1 MTAGAPVDDVM
12 KRALSLLI
20 LVLLAVAL
28 ATSAHAAPI
37 AATAVE
43 VKGAVTATDPRGAIR
58 PLAAGAPL
66 REGDRIVT
74 GKGASAEIEFDGGD
88 RVRLGES
95 TDMTI
100 KSLSREDSQSS
111 SIFSL
116 AVGKARSL
124 VTGLTKGSKFEY
136 QTRTAICGVAGTDF
150 VVEADGAGKTLVYV
164 LPESAAYEGAEPGGD
179 VCSNSANWGDGTAYV
194 RSAAGG
200 ETVFVQ
206 SCFWTEVSPG
216 LAPTKPITV
225 PDDMLFGAGR
235 ALPITVPAHRVS
247 SEKMMLEN
255 IERNVGLPLKSA
267 DGVGPSLQKLDTHY
281 DQGSGAATTGGG
293 SGGST
298 PPAPPLVH
306 GTITINIGK

>member
-1 MTAGAPVDDVM
+1 MAGASANNNGIM
-12 KRALSLLI
+12 KRAISSFTTAFLT
-20 LVLLAVAL
+20 LAFAS
-28 ATSAHAAPI
+28 AAHAAPI

-43 VKGAVTATDPRGAIR
+43 VKGAVTATDPRGVIR
-58 PLAAGAPL
+58 PLATGGSL

-74 GKGASAEIEFDGGD
+74 GKGASTEIEFDGGD

-95 TDMTI
+95 SDMTI
-100 KSLSREDSQSS
+100 KSLARENSQST

-150 VVEADGAGKTLVYV
+150 VVEADDAGKTLVYV
-164 LPESAAYEGAEPGGD
+164 MPDSSAYEGAEPGAD
-179 VCSNSANWGDGTAYV
+179 VCSNSANWGDGVAYV
-194 RSAAGG
+194 RSAGGG

-206 SCFWTEVSPG
+206 SCFWSEVSPG

-235 ALPITVPAHRVS
+235 GLPFLMLPQRS
-247 SEKMMLEN
+247 SQKTMLEN
-255 IERNVGLPLKSA
+255 IERNVSLPLKSA
-267 DGVGPSLQKLDTHY
+267 DSVGPSLQKLDTHY
-281 DQGSGAATTGGG
+281 DQGSGASSTGGG
-293 SGGST
+293 SGSA